1 MRTILFAVLL
11 FIPAVQSF
19 GQDQMFRLRS
29 ELAAP
34 AVSAQPQVQQPLQ
47 SEKKSSAT
55 AVLYSLLLP
64 GMGEL
69 YADGF
74 DDGKYSL
81 IAEGG
86 LWVTYFSMREYGDW
100 IQKDARNFAAIHA
113 GAQINGKNDQF
124 FVNLG
129 NFVDTYEYNDKKLR
143 DRELDRVYDENAGYY
158 WKWDSDESRKE
169 FRTMR
174 VSSERVLNNSQF
186 VIAAVVVNRIVSA
199 INAAR
204 LTRLYNKRSEDA
216 VGSWWLESS
225 LIESGQRLDGIRL
238 SIVHRF

>member
-1 MRTILFAVLL
+1 MRTSSITVLL
-11 FIPAVQSF
+11 FILSLSSIAQE
-19 GQDQMFRLRS
+19 QLFRLRS
-29 ELAAP
+29 EL
-34 AVSAQPQVQQPLQ
+34 STFSTTGSLQVQQPLQ
-47 SEKKSSAT
+47 IEKKSSTT

-86 LWVTYFSMREYGDW
+86 LWITYFSMREYGTW
-100 IQKDARNFAAIHA
+100 IQNDARNFASVHA
-113 GAQINGKNDQF
+113 GAQIDGKNDQY

-158 WKWDSDESRKE
+158 WKWDSDENRKE
-169 FRTMR
+169 FRSMR

-204 LTRLYNKRSEDA
+204 LTRLYNKRSEDGL
-216 VGSWWLESS
+216 GSWWLESS
-225 LIESGQRLDGIRL
+225 LIESGQKVDGLRL
-238 SIVHRF
+238 SVVHIF

>member
-1 MRTILFAVLL
+1 MRTSSLIVLL
-11 FIPAVQSF
+11 FTLSITSM
-19 GQDQMFRLRS
+19 GQEQMFRLRS
-29 ELAAP
+29 ELTAP
-34 AVSAQPQVQQPLQ
+34 VTTVQPQVQQTLQ
-47 SEKKSSAT
+47 IEKKSSAT

-86 LWVTYFSMREYGDW
+86 LWLTYFSMREYGDW
-100 IQKDARNFAAIHA
+100 IQNDARNFASIHA
-113 GAQINGKNDQF
+113 GAQIGGKNDQY

-158 WKWDSDESRKE
+158 WKWDSDENRKE
-169 FRTMR
+169 FRSMR

-204 LTRLYNKRSEDA
+204 LTRLYNKRSEEGL
-216 VGSWWLESS
+216 GSWWLESS
-225 LIESGQRLDGIRL
+225 LIESGQKLDGIRL
-238 SIVHRF
+238 SVVHRF